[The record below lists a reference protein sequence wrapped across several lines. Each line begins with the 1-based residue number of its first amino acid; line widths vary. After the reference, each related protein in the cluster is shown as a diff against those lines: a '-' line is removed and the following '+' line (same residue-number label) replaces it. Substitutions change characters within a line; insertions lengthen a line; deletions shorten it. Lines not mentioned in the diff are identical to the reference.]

1 MKTRHLLLIALLIM
15 AGTGASAKAQTKT
28 VELPRAAFS
37 NTRSVEIGKVLLTD
51 TATVLN
57 VEAFF
62 RPGYWIKIVSDSYL
76 QADGKKYI
84 IRSGEGIELDS
95 LFWMPE
101 SGRASFTL
109 TFDPL
114 PMDTKSFNF
123 ILLKINDFCH
133 RASPK
138 TNY

>member
-1 MKTRHLLLIALLIM
+1 MKTRHLLLITLLIL
-15 AGTGASAKAQTKT
+15 AATSIKAQTKT

-37 NTRSVEIGKVLLTD
+37 NTRTVEIGKVLLTE

-76 QADGKKYI
+76 QADGKKYM

-95 LFWMPE
+95 LFWMP
-101 SGRASFTL
+101 
-109 TFDPL
+109 
-114 PMDTKSFNF
+114 
-123 ILLKINDFCH
+123 
-133 RASPK
+133 
-138 TNY
+138 